1 MSSISIKKAAFIN
14 FISKYANIFIQIL
27 YQSVLARILTPND
40 FGIVAVIMVFT
51 TFFMV
56 FADMGL
62 GTAVIQNKKLT
73 REDTNNI
80 FSFTVYFGI
89 GLALIFC
96 LFSVPLAYFYNDEAY
111 KSIGCLL
118 SISLFFNTLNMIPN
132 ALLLKEKRFI
142 AVGVRLVVVSI
153 ISSVFTIILAIGG
166 LKYYSIVFYS
176 IFTAFFTFLWNEL
189 SVKARFS
196 FKFKMSSLK
205 KVFNYSAFQF
215 AFNIINYFSRNLDN
229 LLIGK
234 FMGNEALAFY
244 DKGYRLMLYPVQNL
258 THVITP
264 VLHPILSE
272 YQDNREYIYNQYLK
286 VIKILSLIGIFV
298 SVYCYF
304 AAEEIVVIMF
314 GSQWED
320 AVPCFRFLALSV
332 WAQMITSSSGS
343 IYQSLGNT
351 KLLFYS
357 GFITAM
363 VSVIAILIG
372 VSSKSIVNVSICVT
386 IAYNIHFII
395 TYIIM
400 MKWGFRNSF
409 IKFLKK
415 FFPELV
421 IAFLMILTMHYAKQF
436 VFNNFI
442 VSAVYKAI
450 VAGIIW
456 TISLM
461 ITRQIKYFTLIFK
474 KKPKKEKT

>member
-1 MSSISIKKAAFIN
+1 MNNISIKKAAFIN

-27 YQSVLARILTPND
+27 YQSILARILTPND
-40 FGIVAVIMVFT
+40 FGVVAVIMVFT

-62 GTAVIQNKKLT
+62 GTAIIQNKKLT
-73 REDTNNI
+73 KEDTNNI

-96 LFSVPLAYFYNDEAY
+96 LFSLPLAYFYNDEAY

-142 AVGVRLVVVSI
+142 VVGVRLVIVSI

-176 IFTAFFTFLWNEL
+176 IFTAFFTFLWNEM

-196 FKFKMSSLK
+196 FKFKISSLK

-272 YQDNREYIYNQYLK
+272 HQNNKVYIYEKYLK
-286 VIKILSLIGIFV
+286 VIKILSLLGVFISPFCFFAGNEIIYIV
-298 SVYCYF
+298 YGDQWLDSVQSF
-304 AAEEIVVIMF
+304 
-314 GSQWED
+314 QW
-320 AVPCFRFLALSV
+320 LALSV
-332 WAQMITSSSGS
+332 WPQMIASSTGS
-343 IYQSLGNT
+343 IFQSVGNT
-351 KLLFYS
+351 KLMFKSSL
-357 GFITAM
+357 ITVV
-363 VSVIAILIG
+363 VSVIGIVLGIGFKNIQKVSLFVMISHYINFFVVFYFLVKLEFRAKLYVFLKQFIPDCIIFINICIFLFGTNFIKIDNLIVLFLLKLAIG
-372 VSSKSIVNVSICVT
+372 CF
-386 IAYNIHFII
+386 A
-395 TYIIM
+395 YII
-400 MKWGFRNSF
+400 GLF
-409 IKFLKK
+409 ITKQYKYL
-415 FFPELV
+415 
-421 IAFLMILTMHYAKQF
+421 LTLRGVK
-436 VFNNFI
+436 
-442 VSAVYKAI
+442 
-450 VAGIIW
+450 
-456 TISLM
+456 
-461 ITRQIKYFTLIFK
+461 
-474 KKPKKEKT
+474 

>member
-1 MSSISIKKAAFIN
+1 MSSISIKKAAFVN

-272 YQDNREYIYNQYLK
+272 HQNDKVYIYKKYLK
-286 VIKILSLIGIFV
+286 VIKILSLLGVFISPFCFFASNEIIYIVYGDQWFD
-298 SVYCYF
+298 SVLSF
-304 AAEEIVVIMF
+304 
-314 GSQWED
+314 QW
-320 AVPCFRFLALSV
+320 LALSV
-332 WAQMITSSSGS
+332 WPQMIASSTGS
-343 IYQSLGNT
+343 IFQSVGNT
-351 KLLFYS
+351 KLMFKSSL
-357 GFITAM
+357 ITTA
-363 VSVIAILIG
+363 VSVIGIIFGISFGNIQKVSLFVMISQYINFFVVFYFLIKLEFKTKMYG
-372 VSSKSIVNVSICVT
+372 FLKQFIPDCIIFINISIFLYGTN
-386 IAYNIHFII
+386 
-395 TYIIM
+395 
-400 MKWGFRNSF
+400 F
-409 IKFLKK
+409 IKIDNLITLFLLK
-415 FFPELV
+415 
-421 IAFLMILTMHYAKQF
+421 LTIGCFAYISGLFITKQ
-436 VFNNFI
+436 
-442 VSAVYKAI
+442 YKY
-450 VAGIIW
+450 
-456 TISLM
+456 LL
-461 ITRQIKYFTLIFK
+461 TLK
-474 KKPKKEKT
+474 R

>member
-1 MSSISIKKAAFIN
+1 MNDISIKKAAFIN
-14 FISKYANIFIQIL
+14 FVSKYAGIFIQIL
-27 YQSVLARILTPND
+27 YQAILARILTPND
-40 FGIVAVIMVFT
+40 FGIVAVIAVFT

-62 GTAVIQNKKLT
+62 GTAVIQNKRLT

-89 GLALIFC
+89 GLAIVFC
-96 LFSVPLAYFYNDEAY
+96 LFSIPLAYFYNDEVY

-132 ALLLKEKRFI
+132 AVLLKEKKFV
-142 AVGVRLVVVSI
+142 AVGLRLVIVSI
-153 ISSVFTIILAIGG
+153 ISAVFTIILAIGG
-166 LKYYSIVFYS
+166 FKYYAIVFYS
-176 IFTAFFTFLWNEL
+176 IFTAFFTFLWNEI

-196 FKFKMSSLK
+196 FKFKWSSLK

-234 FMGNEALAFY
+234 FMGNDALAYY

-272 YQDNREYIYNQYLK
+272 YQNDKNYIYIQYMKIVK
-286 VIKILSLIGIFV
+286 VFSLMGIFI
-298 SVYCYF
+298 SIYCYF
-304 AAEEIVVIMF
+304 AAGEIVLIMF
-314 GSQWED
+314 GSQWES
-320 AVPCFRFLALSV
+320 AVPCFKFLALSV
-332 WAQMITSSSGS
+332 WSQMVTSSSGA
-343 IYQSLGNT
+343 IFQSLGDT
-351 KLLFYS
+351 RLLFCS

-363 VSVIAILIG
+363 ISVIAILIG
-372 VSSKSIVNVSICVT
+372 VSSKNILNIAICVT

-400 MKWGFRNSF
+400 MKWGFKDSYT
-409 IKFLKK
+409 KFLKM
-415 FFPELV
+415 FFPELI
-421 IAFLMILTMHYAKQF
+421 IALLMILMMHCATQF
-436 VFNNFI
+436 IFNSSI
-442 VSAVYKAI
+442 ISAIYKAI
-450 VAGIIW
+450 IAGIVW
-456 TISLM
+456 MISLLL
-461 ITRQIKYFTLIFK
+461 TRQMKYFTAIFK
-474 KKPKKEKT
+474 PKQRR